1 MTTLTDSVGV
11 GVPGRSPV
19 EPAAP
24 LDPQVEPVSKPRR
37 TERAFEIESPNGY
50 LRTVVGT
57 IEYLDEEANTYMV
70 RSRTGELNRVPLR
83 DIRSEHSF
91 VRGDR
96 R

>member
-11 GVPGRSPV
+11 RAPGRSPV

-24 LDPQVEPVSKPRR
+24 LDPPVEPVSKPRR
-37 TERAFEIESPNGY
+37 AERAFEIESPNGY

-57 IEYLDEEANTYMV
+57 IDYLDEEANTYIV

-83 DIRSEHSF
+83 DIRSEHA
-91 VRGDR
+91 VARGDR

>member
-1 MTTLTDSVGV
+1 MTTLTDSIGV
-11 GVPGRSPV
+11 RVPGRSPV

-24 LDPQVEPVSKPRR
+24 LDRPVGSVSKPPR

-70 RSRTGELNRVPLR
+70 RSRNGELNRVPLR
-83 DIRSEHSF
+83 DIRSDTASR
-91 VRGDR
+91 RGDGR
-96 R
+96 

>member
-24 LDPQVEPVSKPRR
+24 LDRPVEPVSKPLRA
-37 TERAFEIESPNGY
+37 ERAFEIESPNGY

-57 IEYLDEEANTYMV
+57 IEYFDEEANTYMV
-70 RSRTGELNRVPLR
+70 RSRTGELYRVPLR
-83 DIRSEHSF
+83 DIRSEHG
-91 VRGDR
+91 VVGGDR